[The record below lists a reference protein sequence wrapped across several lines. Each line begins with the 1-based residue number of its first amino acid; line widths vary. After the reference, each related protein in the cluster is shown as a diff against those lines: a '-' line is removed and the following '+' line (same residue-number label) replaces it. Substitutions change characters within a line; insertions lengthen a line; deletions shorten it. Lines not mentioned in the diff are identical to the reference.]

1 MNKNCIEILGLNYL
15 NIFNDFSI
23 AIENEKFITVSGSNN
38 CGKTTLIRIID
49 GQVPIN
55 NTITLYGRPYESY
68 KVTDISS
75 IIQTIIPLE
84 ITAFQNTLED
94 EMLYQMNETASKSE
108 KNKLIKTIAKQFKI
122 TKLLTKTVDNLKNK
136 EKIYFQIA
144 LALIKNPK
152 IIVIDDLS
160 PYFNKQELITITEI
174 LREYNQNNKTTI
186 IMVTSLLDC
195 NLYSDY
201 SYILDQGKIVLEG
214 NPKEVLERDNILN
227 KAGLNLP
234 FMIDLSVKLK
244 DYDLI
249 KNVELDMDRLVDI
262 LWK

>member
-23 AIENEKFITVSGSNN
+23 AVENEKFITVSGSNN

-136 EKIYFQIA
+136 EKIYFQLA

-160 PYFNKQELITITEI
+160 PYFNKQELIMITEM
-174 LREYNQNNKTTI
+174 LKEYNQNNKTTI

>member
-1 MNKNCIEILGLNYL
+1 
-15 NIFNDFSI
+15 
-23 AIENEKFITVSGSNN
+23 
-38 CGKTTLIRIID
+38 
-49 GQVPIN
+49 
-55 NTITLYGRPYESY
+55 
-68 KVTDISS
+68 
-75 IIQTIIPLE
+75 
-84 ITAFQNTLED
+84 
-94 EMLYQMNETASKSE
+94 MLYQMNETASKSE

-160 PYFNKQELITITEI
+160 PYFNKQELIMITEI
-174 LREYNQNNKTTI
+174 LKEYNQNNKTTI

>member
-1 MNKNCIEILGLNYL
+1 MNSNCIEILSLNYL
-15 NIFNDFSI
+15 NIFNNFSI
-23 AIENEKFITVSGSNN
+23 AIEKEKFITISGSNN

-49 GQVPIN
+49 GQIPISN
-55 NTITLYGRPYESY
+55 SIILYGKPYESY
-68 KVTDISS
+68 KVTDIAE

-94 EMLYQMNETASKSE
+94 ELSYQITENVTKSE
-108 KNKLIKTIAKQFKI
+108 KNKLIKAIAKEFKI
-122 TKLLTKTVDNLKNK
+122 TKLLTKSVDNLKNN

-152 IIVIDDLS
+152 ILVIDDLS
-160 PYFNKQELITITEI
+160 PYFNKQELIKITEI
-174 LREYNQNNKTTI
+174 LKKYNQDKKTTI
-186 IMVTSLLDC
+186 IMITSVLDC

-201 SYILDQGKIVLEG
+201 SYILDQGKIILEG
-214 NPKEVLERDNILN
+214 NHNEVLERDNILN

-234 FMIDLSVKLK
+234 FMIDLSVKLR

-249 KNVELDMDRLVDI
+249 KNIELDMDRLVDI